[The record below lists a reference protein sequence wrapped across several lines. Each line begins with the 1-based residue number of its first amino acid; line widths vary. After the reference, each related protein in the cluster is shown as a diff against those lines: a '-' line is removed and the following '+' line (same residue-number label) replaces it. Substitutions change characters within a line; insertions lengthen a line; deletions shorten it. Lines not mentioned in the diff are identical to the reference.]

1 MNGITVIL
9 PQGSRKA
16 TGRMVE
22 AFSAEP
28 EVAWILVLCGG
39 GRPPFQRRGVDSLRV
54 ESLHAG
60 GTWSRILEAVRT
72 EEALAVLDP
81 DAEVLPLPGSLAA
94 LRKALRRVGT
104 GMAYGG
110 YRESGPGGWV
120 GHPVNPYQ
128 PGSIREGFDFGP
140 AVLLSMAA
148 CRSALEKYGSVPDF
162 RAAGFY
168 DLRLKLSLDRR
179 LRRLDGLLFSRN
191 RIRDAAV
198 ETGAAAER
206 HFDYVDPRN
215 REAQLEFETA
225 ATAHLK
231 RLGAYLP
238 PVFRPVPRFRDAFP
252 VEASV
257 VIPVKNR
264 KGTVAEAAS
273 SALGQETDFAFNVL
287 VVDNH
292 STDGTTEV
300 LAGLARRKQALRH
313 IVPKRTDLSIGGCWN
328 EAVRS
333 PCCGRYAV
341 QLDSDDLYEG
351 KDALQ
356 RIVDLLREGP
366 YAMAVGSYRLVDER
380 LREIPPGLI
389 DHREWTPGNG
399 RNNALRI
406 NGLGAP
412 RAFDT
417 AVLRRFGFPDV
428 GYGED
433 YAVAL
438 RISRDYQIGRIYES
452 LYLCRRW
459 GGNTDAA
466 LSVEAANRND
476 AYKDRLRTLEITARR
491 RKNRRIEEMRKERN
505 GWNE

>member
-9 PQGSRKA
+9 PQGSREG
-16 TGRMVE
+16 TGRMID

-28 EVAWILVLCGG
+28 EVARILVLHGG
-39 GRPPFQRRGVDSLRV
+39 GRPPLRGRGVDSLRV

-60 GTWSRILEAVRT
+60 RTWNRIPDAVRT

-81 DAEVLPLPGSLAA
+81 DKEILPLPGSLAV
-94 LRKALRRVGT
+94 LRKALRRAGT

-110 YRESGPGGWV
+110 CRESGPGGWAD
-120 GHPVNPYQ
+120 HPVNPYQ

-148 CRSALEKYGSVPDF
+148 CRNALGKYGPVPGF
-162 RAAGFY
+162 HAAGFY
-168 DLRLKLSLDRR
+168 DLRLKLSLDHR
-179 LRRLDGLLFSRN
+179 LRRLDGFLFSRKQ
-191 RIRDAAV
+191 IRDAAA

-215 REAQLEFETA
+215 REAQREFEAA
-225 ATAHLK
+225 ATDHLK
-231 RLGAYLP
+231 RIGAYLP
-238 PVFRPVPRFRDAFP
+238 PIFRPIPRSREVFP

-257 VIPVKNR
+257 VIPVKDR
-264 KGTVAEAAS
+264 KGTVAEAAA
-273 SALGQETDFAFNVL
+273 SALGQEADFSFNVL

-300 LAGLARRKQALRH
+300 LAGLSRRNRVLRH
-313 IVPKRTDLSIGGCWN
+313 IVPVRTDLSIGGCWN

-333 PCCGRYAV
+333 PFCGRYAV

-356 RIVDLLREGP
+356 RIVNLLRKGP

-417 AVLRRFGFPDV
+417 AVIRRFGFPDV

-452 LYLCRRW
+452 LCLCRRW

-491 RKNRRIEEMRKERN
+491 RKNRRTAERRKE
-505 GWNE
+505 GT

>member
-1 MNGITVIL
+1 
-9 PQGSRKA
+9 
-16 TGRMVE
+16 MVE
-22 AFSAEP
+22 AFSAAP
-28 EVAWILVLCGG
+28 EVARILILHGG
-39 GRPPFQRRGVDSLRV
+39 ERPPLRQRGVDSLRV

-60 GTWSRILEAVRT
+60 GTWNRIIEVVRT

-81 DAEVLPLPGSLAA
+81 DAVVLPLPGSLTA
-94 LRKALRRVGT
+94 LRKALRRDGT

-110 YRESGPGGWV
+110 YRDSTPGGWTD
-120 GHPVNPYQ
+120 HPVNACQ
-128 PGSIREGFDFGP
+128 QGSIREGFDFGP
-140 AVLLSMAA
+140 AVLLSVAA
-148 CRSALEKYGSVPDF
+148 CRDAIGRYGPVPDC
-162 RAAGFY
+162 RVAGFC
-168 DLRLKLSLDRR
+168 DLRLKLSLDHR
-179 LRRLDGLLFSRN
+179 LRRLDRALFSRTPT
-191 RIRDAAV
+191 V
-198 ETGAAAER
+198 TSSTETGAAAER

-215 REAQLEFETA
+215 REAQVEFETA

-238 PVFRPVPRFRDAFP
+238 PVFRPVPRSREAFP
-252 VEASV
+252 VLASV
-257 VIPVKNR
+257 IIPVRNR
-264 KGTVAEAAS
+264 KGTVGEAAA
-273 SALGQETDFAFNVL
+273 SAPGQEADSP
-287 VVDNH
+287 
-292 STDGTTEV
+292 STYSSWTTIPPM
-300 LAGLARRKQALRH
+300 AQRRSW
-313 IVPKRTDLSIGGCWN
+313 RTDPAEPGALPHRPGTHRSEHRGCWN

-333 PCCGRYAV
+333 SFCGRYAV

-351 KDALQ
+351 TDALQ

-366 YAMAVGSYRLVDER
+366 YAMAVGSYRLVNER
-380 LREIPPGLI
+380 LEEIPPGLI

-417 AVLRRFGFPDV
+417 AILRRFGFPDV

-438 RISRDYQIGRIYES
+438 RISRDYRIGRIYES

-476 AYKDRLRTLEITARR
+476 AYKDGSGPSKSPPVDGRTAEP
-491 RKNRRIEEMRKERN
+491 RKGERKGIDGTN
-505 GWNE
+505 G

>member
-1 MNGITVIL
+1 MTGMTVIL
-9 PQGSRKA
+9 PRGNRDAFS
-16 TGRMVE
+16 RMVE
-22 AFSAEP
+22 AFSAAP
-28 EVAWILVLCGG
+28 EVARILILHGG
-39 GRPPFQRRGVDSLRV
+39 ERPPLRQRGVDSLRV

-60 GTWSRILEAVRT
+60 GTWNRIIEVVRT

-81 DAEVLPLPGSLAA
+81 DAVVLPLPGSLTA
-94 LRKALRRVGT
+94 LRKALRRDGT

-110 YRESGPGGWV
+110 YRDSTPGGWTD
-120 GHPVNPYQ
+120 HPVNACQ
-128 PGSIREGFDFGP
+128 QGSIREGFDFGP
-140 AVLLSMAA
+140 AVLLSVAA
-148 CRSALEKYGSVPDF
+148 CRDAIGRYGPVPDC
-162 RAAGFY
+162 RVAGFC
-168 DLRLKLSLDRR
+168 DLRLKLSLDHR
-179 LRRLDGLLFSRN
+179 LRRLDRALFFRTPTVTS
-191 RIRDAAV
+191 AT
-198 ETGAAAER
+198 ETGAAVER

-215 REAQLEFETA
+215 REAQVEFETA

-238 PVFRPVPRFRDAFP
+238 PVFRPVPRSREDFP
-252 VEASV
+252 VLASV
-257 VIPVKNR
+257 IIPVRNR
-264 KGTVAEAAS
+264 KGTVGEAAA
-273 SALGQETDFAFNVL
+273 SALGQEADFPFNVL

-292 STDGTTEV
+292 STDGTTKI
-300 LAGLARRKQALRH
+300 LADLTRRNPALCH
-313 IVPKRTDLSIGGCWN
+313 IVPVRTDLNIGGCWN

-333 PCCGRYAV
+333 SFCGRYAV

-366 YAMAVGSYRLVDER
+366 YAMAVGSYRLVNER
-380 LREIPPGLI
+380 LEEIPPGLI

-417 AVLRRFGFPDV
+417 AILRRFGFPDV

-438 RISRDYQIGRIYES
+438 RISRDYRIGRIYES

-491 RKNRRIEEMRKERN
+491 RKNRRTAERRKEQR
-505 GWNE
+505 